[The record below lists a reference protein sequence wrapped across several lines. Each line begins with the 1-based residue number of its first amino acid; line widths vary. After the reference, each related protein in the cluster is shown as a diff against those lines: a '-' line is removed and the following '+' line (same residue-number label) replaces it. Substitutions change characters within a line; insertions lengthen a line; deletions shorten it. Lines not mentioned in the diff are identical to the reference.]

1 MLILR
6 SLLFNVLFFA
16 WSAGL
21 QLLFLPVLVLPYGAM
36 VWLQHAWG
44 RGTYF
49 LLAVICGLRYQVR
62 GLERLP
68 RQPCIIASK
77 HESAWDTMI
86 FGLLARRPA
95 HILKRE
101 LLRIPLFGWYLLRAG
116 GIPIDREGGAS
127 ALKHMI
133 AEARRTVEDGRH
145 IVIFPEGTRVAPGQR
160 ITYHPGVAALYNQLK
175 VSVVPVALN
184 SGLFWGRR
192 TFQKRPG
199 CIVVEF
205 LEPIPPGLPRRDFVA
220 TLEERI
226 ETASARLVEEVRGRT

>member
-1 MLILR
+1 MLVLR

-21 QLLFLPVLVLPYGAM
+21 QLLLLPVLVLPYGAA

-44 RGTYF
+44 HGTYF
-49 LLAVICGLRYQVR
+49 LLAAICGLRYQVR

-68 RQPCIIASK
+68 QQPCIIASK
-77 HESAWDTMI
+77 HQSAWDTMI
-86 FGLLARRPA
+86 FGLLARRPG

-116 GIPIDREGGAS
+116 GIPVDRKGGAS
-127 ALKHMI
+127 ALKGMI
-133 AEARRTVEDGRH
+133 AKARRTIEDGRH
-145 IVIFPEGTRVAPGQR
+145 VVIFPEGTRVAPGQR
-160 ITYHPGVAALYNQLK
+160 IPYHPGVAALYSQLK

-192 TFQKRPG
+192 TFRKRPG

-205 LEPIPPGLPRRDFVA
+205 LEPIPPGLPRRDFLA
-220 TLEERI
+220 ILEQRI
-226 ETASARLVEEVRGRT
+226 ETASARLVEEARGRG